1 MGGGGDCGR
10 EVAIVVARATVAFFS
25 VFSVY
30 GVERVATVATKMGT
44 EEDRENTVG
53 GFFVDI

>member
-1 MGGGGDCGR
+1 M
-10 EVAIVVARATVAFFS
+10 VARATVAFFS